1 MTTRKNVK
9 IDSIFR
15 FFESVVRRILMLTNT
30 FQARLR
36 LGAAGKNI
44 KIYYPVDFLYYHNI
58 YIGNNVMILKNTRF
72 VCSRAKIIIKDN
84 VQIGKNVLMVAGNHN
99 VTEIGKYMLN
109 TYVKFPRHDKGIVI
123 NEDVFIIF
131 NVVILDGVTIGR
143 GAIVGTGSVVRKS
156 LPPYSIA
163 IGNPAKVIG
172 FRFSPKQIVEHELRL
187 YKEDERIPI
196 EELEKN
202 FKKYYLN
209 KFRDIISFIS

>member
-15 FFESVVRRILMLTNT
+15 FFESVIRRILMLTNT

-99 VTEIGKYMLN
+99 VTDIGKYMIDVN
-109 TYVKFPRHDKGIVI
+109 VKFPRHDRGITI
-123 NEDVFIIF
+123 YEDVFIIF
-131 NVVILDGVTIGR
+131 NVIILDGVTIGR

-156 LPPYSIA
+156 IPPYSIVL
-163 IGNPAKVIG
+163 GNPAKVIG
-172 FRFSPKQIVEHELRL
+172 FRFSPQLIIEHEKKL
-187 YKEDERIPI
+187 YKESDRISI
-196 EELEKN
+196 HELEEN
-202 FKKYYLN
+202 YKKFYLN
-209 KFRDIISFIS
+209 KFREIVSFMT